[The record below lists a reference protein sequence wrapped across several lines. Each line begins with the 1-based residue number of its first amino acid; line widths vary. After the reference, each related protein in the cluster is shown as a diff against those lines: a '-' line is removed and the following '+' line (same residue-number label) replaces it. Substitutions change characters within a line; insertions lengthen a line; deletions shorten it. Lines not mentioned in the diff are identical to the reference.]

1 MYFCFGV
8 VLRIMTTRTA
18 SIGWRWYVGVDN
30 VNGAAKL
37 HVGCIDND
45 LIVGFDMLV
54 RLVCE
59 LANAT
64 M

>member
-1 MYFCFGV
+1 
-8 VLRIMTTRTA
+8 MTTRTA

-37 HVGCIDND
+37 HVGCVDND
-45 LIVGFDMLV
+45 LIVGFDMLM